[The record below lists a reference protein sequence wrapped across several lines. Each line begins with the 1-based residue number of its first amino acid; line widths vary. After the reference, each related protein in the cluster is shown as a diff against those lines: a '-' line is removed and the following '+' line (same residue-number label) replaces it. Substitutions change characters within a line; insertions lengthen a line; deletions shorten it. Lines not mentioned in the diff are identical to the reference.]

1 MIQNVMDWE
10 GERVPQ
16 INKIW
21 MLARIENQLKKLWF
35 SRSKLK
41 NITNK
46 TLSKSMVS
54 SLAFFYRFGAGFGG
68 VWGGFWG
75 GVWRLWG
82 VPWAAFGFIFCCLY
96 LECSPKGL
104 LEPPGFDFGSILD
117 GLGGVWGAFWEGFGR
132 VWSIQNCSFFGTR
145 FLISRSGSWCF
156 WRGLG
161 RKQSALR

>member
-1 MIQNVMDWE
+1 MCPNLRHWE
-10 GERVPQ
+10 GERVPK
-16 INKIW
+16 IDEIW
-21 MLARIENQLKKLWF
+21 MPACIKKSLNNKWF
-35 SRSKLK
+35 LRSKSRKIVKKMLP
-41 NITNK
+41 K
-46 TLSKSMVS
+46 TFFF
-54 SLAFFYRFGAGFGG
+54 SLHFSIDFGR
-68 VWGGFWG
+68 VWGGFWEG
-75 GVWRLWG
+75 FGRGLEG
-82 VPWAAFGFIFCCLY
+82 LGASLAAFGSIFWCLY

-132 VWSIQNCSFFGTR
+132 VWSMQNCSFFGTR

>member
-1 MIQNVMDWE
+1 MVFEVKIEENHEQNAF
-10 GERVPQ
+10 
-16 INKIW
+16 KIDGFF
-21 MLARIENQLKKLWF
+21 ACVF
-35 SRSKLK
+35 
-41 NITNK
+41 
-46 TLSKSMVS
+46 LSILSG
-54 SLAFFYRFGAGFGG
+54 FGAGLGR
-68 VWGGFWG
+68 VLG

-82 VPWAAFGFIFCCLY
+82 VPWAAFGFIFWCLY

-132 VWSIQNCSFFGTR
+132 VWSMQNCSFFGTR